1 MVKKAQSPEKTPDTT
16 PRNGHEIADF
26 ESALAELEQLI
37 DTLENGELSLDEGL
51 KHFERG
57 VVLARGCRQTLKEAE
72 QRVKV
77 LMEEDP
83 QGDLLDLEPGQRID
97 S

>member
-1 MVKKAQSPEKTPDTT
+1 MVKKAQFPGKTPDTT
-16 PRNGHEIADF
+16 PKGGYEIADF